1 MFMNFEFLNALLVLF
16 SGVLLESWNIF
27 VETAPYLIF
36 GLGIAG
42 LLNVLVPD
50 QKIVDYLGASA
61 GKIRSVINAALAGLP
76 LPLCSCGVVP
86 AAMSIRKRGANRGAT
101 LSFLISTPETG
112 VDSIAVTYALLDPL
126 MAVFRPLAALVTAVL
141 TGLAD
146 NFLIGECPEKK
157 NITKQESPGKKT
169 GVLTVSTLI
178 GAPLQEKTWLNRAIG
193 TAMILLS
200 VLMLAFVV
208 VKKWPHFG
216 LCKLSKKY
224 VNYPAFFGF
233 LTGINVC
240 PPFLLAMSAALSY
253 ASIAGSILLFGGFF
267 VGTSFYLILL
277 VPLGLAAKAESIRQ
291 IGLITAVMSGV
302 MFFALGLGYLL
313 L

>member
-1 MFMNFEFLNALLVLF
+1 MIIKVISQGMLLGLSTGIFCLVTCAPVYVPFVL
-16 SGVLLESWNIF
+16 SEDRKLRRNILAIGEIAMGRLIAYLL
-27 VETAPYLIF
+27 F
-36 GLGIAG
+36 GLILGI
-42 LLNVLVPD
+42 
-50 QKIVDYLGASA
+50 LG
-61 GKIRSVINAALAGLP
+61 KQINGP
-76 LPLCSCGVVP
+76 
-86 AAMSIRKRGANRGAT
+86 
-101 LSFLISTPETG
+101 
-112 VDSIAVTYALLDPL
+112 
-126 MAVFRPLAALVTAVL
+126 
-141 TGLAD
+141 
-146 NFLIGECPEKK
+146 
-157 NITKQESPGKKT
+157 
-169 GVLTVSTLI
+169 
-178 GAPLQEKTWLNRAIG
+178 WLNRAIG

-216 LCKLSKKY
+216 LCKQSKKY

-240 PPFLLAMSAALSY
+240 PPFLLAISAALSY

-277 VPLGLAAKAESIRQ
+277 VPLGLAAKVESIRQ

>member
-1 MFMNFEFLNALLVLF
+1 MQENP
-16 SGVLLESWNIF
+16 ES
-27 VETAPYLIF
+27 
-36 GLGIAG
+36 
-42 LLNVLVPD
+42 
-50 QKIVDYLGASA
+50 Q
-61 GKIRSVINAALAGLP
+61 
-76 LPLCSCGVVP
+76 
-86 AAMSIRKRGANRGAT
+86 
-101 LSFLISTPETG
+101 
-112 VDSIAVTYALLDPL
+112 
-126 MAVFRPLAALVTAVL
+126 
-141 TGLAD
+141 
-146 NFLIGECPEKK
+146 EKK
-157 NITKQESPGKKT
+157 ATKGHFFEASEVPKAK
-169 GVLTVSTLI
+169 SEEE
-178 GAPLQEKTWLNRAIG
+178 PWLNKAIG

-277 VPLGLAAKAESIRQ
+277 VPLGLAAKVESIRQ
-291 IGLITAVMSGV
+291 IGLITTVMSGV
-302 MFFALGLGYLL
+302 MFLALGLGYLL